1 MMMSVDQYLAG
12 RATADT
18 PLAAM
23 LRLPAEERRRLGV
36 EHTAREIL
44 QQPWTWRQTARLVL
58 REQAEVVRRF
68 LGCGAI
74 TDLVLAGA
82 GSSAYAGLALVPLFR
97 QVCGW
102 AADAV
107 PTTDLLLDARG
118 AFLPGQRQPAR
129 SLLVSMARS
138 GDSPESTGVVDS
150 VLRELPEVRHLIL
163 CCNGQGALA
172 QRYRDRPNVCTLVL
186 PEAANDQ
193 SLMMTSSFT
202 SLIVAGQCVA
212 ALAAA
217 AERQYEAV
225 VETMCAAGECL
236 LDAAAV
242 AKELAEPVPDRVC
255 LLASRALSG
264 MAREGALKLLE
275 SSAGR
280 VATLSE
286 TFLGFRHGPMAFANE
301 RTILLFFLSSDESSR
316 PYELDLVREARAK
329 RLGRKSVAL
338 GPGAENVEADV
349 RLSAPYAAPLPDC
362 YRAPVDVTFPQMLAF
377 FSCLQLGFQPDAPS
391 AAGVIHRV
399 VQGVRVYG

>member
-1 MMMSVDQYLAG
+1 
-12 RATADT
+12 
-18 PLAAM
+18 
-23 LRLPAEERRRLGV
+23 
-36 EHTAREIL
+36 
-44 QQPWTWRQTARLVL
+44 
-58 REQAEVVRRF
+58 
-68 LGCGAI
+68 
-74 TDLVLAGA
+74 
-82 GSSAYAGLALVPLFR
+82 
-97 QVCGW
+97 
-102 AADAV
+102 
-107 PTTDLLLDARG
+107 
-118 AFLPGQRQPAR
+118 
-129 SLLVSMARS
+129 MARS